1 VGNCRLEENALPLE
15 KWAVGLSG
23 VSGCP
28 DFVYDWRALLR
39 AEAQQSLA
47 SGSEW
52 GVRCSSEV
60 NAGGQPAY
68 FRRFV
73 SGSARNDTRVKRK
86 SKGFWALGT
95 QTHLLYPIPFL
106 DMLSL

>member
-1 VGNCRLEENALPLE
+1 VNGPGALTPTAGQCHYLVREPVGNCRLEENALPLE

-23 VSGCP
+23 ASGCP

-73 SGSARNDTRVKRK
+73 SGSARNDTRV
-86 SKGFWALGT
+86 
-95 QTHLLYPIPFL
+95 
-106 DMLSL
+106 